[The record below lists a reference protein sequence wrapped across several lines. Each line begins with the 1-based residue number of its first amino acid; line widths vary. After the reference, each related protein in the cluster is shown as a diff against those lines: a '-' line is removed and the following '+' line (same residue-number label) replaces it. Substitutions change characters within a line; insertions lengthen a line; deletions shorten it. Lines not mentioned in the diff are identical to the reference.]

1 MLAVSKT
8 RLRTLTQLAHQ
19 QHPAR
24 PKAKSAETYPMAVQS
39 ETVESAP
46 LAMNA
51 SKVSALDRIWRARR
65 AIRTPVVADCISS
78 DPTNGSA
85 VSALNIVTLIRIVA
99 LVRDAT
105 QIGVSAP
112 PYAPRTQIA
121 AEKATDVS

>member
-1 MLAVSKT
+1 MAAQPGTVGSA
-8 RLRTLTQLAHQ
+8 RLVL
-19 QHPAR
+19 
-24 PKAKSAETYPMAVQS
+24 
-39 ETVESAP
+39 
-46 LAMNA
+46 NA
-51 SKVSALDRIWRARR
+51 SKVSAFDPIWQGRR
-65 AIRTPVVADCISS
+65 VIQTLVVADCIASN
-78 DPTNGSA
+78 PTNGSA